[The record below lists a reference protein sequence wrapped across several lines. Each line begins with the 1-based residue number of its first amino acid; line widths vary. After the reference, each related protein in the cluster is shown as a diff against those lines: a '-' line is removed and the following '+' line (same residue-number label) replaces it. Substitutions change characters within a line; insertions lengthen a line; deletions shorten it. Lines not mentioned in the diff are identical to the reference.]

1 MTKELWTVI
10 VDAIVSAATLVIGFW
25 LEPEY
30 RDISLAFLAIA
41 QSVAMALIVHFA
53 AERKIKSLQAEI
65 KAVRSLRH

>member
-10 VDAIVSAATLVIGFW
+10 VDAVVSAATLAIGFW
-25 LEPEY
+25 LAPEY

-41 QSVAMALIVHFA
+41 QSVAAALIAHFVS
-53 AERKIKSLQAEI
+53 ERKIKSLQAEI